1 MNSDTHH
8 GGQRRSLWKGPAAV
22 AAGFLSLLGVAS
34 WRIDDWHWPP
44 QAFAVVGGL
53 VFGLGVAYQWVTRNR
68 ETFEYRAAVGIAFV
82 AGFMLLWGNFVQMAD
97 VNPLAAMYFAVPVVG
112 LVGTAVARLRPR
124 GMAQALGITALAQI
138 SVLAVLAVLLMT
150 RKPEVTTWTP
160 PEWRGFFGNAMNGLM
175 FAASALLFRK
185 AGHRETPQGSVL

>member
-8 GGQRRSLWKGPAAV
+8 GGQRRSLWKGPASV
-22 AAGFLSLLGVAS
+22 AALFLSLLVAAS

-44 QAFAVVGGL
+44 QAFAVVGAL

-68 ETFEYRAAVGIAFV
+68 DTFEYRAAVGIAFV

-97 VNPLAAMYFAVPVVG
+97 VNPLAATYFAVPVVA
-112 LVGTAVARLRPR
+112 LVGTAVARLRPG
-124 GMAQALGITALAQI
+124 GMARALGITALAQV
-138 SVLAVLAVLLMT
+138 SVLAVLVVLLMT
-150 RKPEVTTWTP
+150 RKPEVTSWTP

-175 FAASALLFRK
+175 FAASALLFQK
-185 AGHRETPQGSVL
+185 AGRRETPHGSVP

>member
-22 AAGFLSLLGVAS
+22 AAIFLSLLVAAS

-44 QAFAVVGGL
+44 QAFVVVGGL
-53 VFGLGVAYQWVTRNR
+53 VFTLGVVYQWVTRR
-68 ETFEYRAAVGIAFV
+68 WDTCEYRAAVGIAFV
-82 AGFMLLWGNFVQMAD
+82 AGFILLWGNFVQMAD

-124 GMAQALGITALAQI
+124 GMARALGVTALAQI
-138 SVLAVLAVLLMT
+138 SVLAVLVVLLML

-185 AGHRETPQGSVL
+185 ADHRETPQGSVL